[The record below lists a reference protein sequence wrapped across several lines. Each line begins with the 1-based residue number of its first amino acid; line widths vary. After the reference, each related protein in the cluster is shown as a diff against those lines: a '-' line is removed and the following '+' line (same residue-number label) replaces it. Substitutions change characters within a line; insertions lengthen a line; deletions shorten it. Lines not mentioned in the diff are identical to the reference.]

1 MSYLKEKTKEES
13 LVYLKNNLDKEGTL
27 TDEFLAGFAGVNK
40 SDFNRRAD
48 QLIANGIVAISEK
61 IVTAECSFHKHPR
74 PKIIKKYDITD
85 VIIIL
90 SQYRNEHQIKAL
102 LLCKLA
108 LKFFFG
114 AQNKKEKKPSTIQ
127 VPIYI
132 DDLFGGSA
140 ISHYETKNISDL
152 DYEEY
157 TEAKI
162 FHMGRIQ
169 TGLIEKMADLTKL
182 LFEFKNEKIK
192 ALSEARYDAEVYH
205 GGAN

>member
-1 MSYLKEKTKEES
+1 MSYLKEKTQEEN
-13 LVYLKNNLDKEGTL
+13 LVHLKNNLDKEGNL
-27 TDEFLAGFAGVNK
+27 TDEFLAKFAGVNK
-40 SDFNRRAD
+40 ANFNRRAD
-48 QLIANGIVAISEK
+48 QLIEAGIVSISDK
-61 IVTAECSFHKHPR
+61 IFTDERDFIGHVNT
-74 PKIIKKYDITD
+74 KITRKYDITD

-140 ISHYETKNISDL
+140 ISHYETKN
-152 DYEEY
+152 
-157 TEAKI
+157 
-162 FHMGRIQ
+162 
-169 TGLIEKMADLTKL
+169 GLAHQLGQL
-182 LFEFKNEKIK
+182 CSLK
-192 ALSEARYDAEVYH
+192 A
-205 GGAN
+205 